1 MKSVIALISCVI
13 IFYLSALKWRR
24 SVKTVFLLLVLEG
37 ALRKWVLP
45 QANEMIYFL
54 KDIVILGAY
63 FNFYLFSDS
72 DKSLFKK
79 ISFINVLIF
88 SVFGWCLFQ
97 VLNPSLGSPLIGFF
111 GLRAYLLYL
120 PLIWMLPSLFQS
132 EGELYKFLRS
142 HLLLLIPVGLI
153 GIVQFLSPA
162 TSFINKYSNE
172 EGPAVATFGV
182 NSATRITG
190 TFSYINNYAV
200 YLIVCFG
207 LLVVMLSIK
216 QSWRWHFIS
225 LIEIFFVVINSFM
238 TGSRGTIFA
247 EVLLLIGFLSI
258 KILTKPA
265 SILRLTKQLIIPI
278 LIVAIAASTWFLPA
292 INAFFLRTT
301 ANKDV
306 SARIVESFTEPFKFM
321 DYKELDGYGI
331 GSTHQATPPLRKALN
346 LPRGE
351 VIPVYF
357 EAEMGRV
364 ALELGPI
371 GFFLWY
377 GLRLSIIIALLI
389 TFWKLKILLLRQL
402 ALIAFLIQAIQFNGQ
417 LVFHH
422 TFCVYYWFLSSF
434 IFLLPRLEEIENW
447 QREQQFLQE
456 EEDALYSYFPDSSY
470 R

>member
-1 MKSVIALISCVI
+1 MKAVIALIVSVV
-13 IFYLSALKWRR
+13 IFYFSALKWRR
-24 SVKTVFLLLVLEG
+24 SVKVVFLLLVLEG

-54 KDIVILGAY
+54 KDIVVLGAY

-72 DKSLFKK
+72 DKRFIKK
-79 ISFINVLIF
+79 LNFINILIF
-88 SVFGWCLFQ
+88 LVLGWCLFQ
-97 VLNPSLGSPLIGFF
+97 VFNPSLGSPLIGIF
-111 GLRAYLLYL
+111 GLRAYILYL

-153 GIVQFLSPA
+153 GIVQFFSPA
-162 TSFINKYSNE
+162 TSFINRYSNE
-172 EGPAVATFGV
+172 EGPAVATFGA

-190 TFSYINNYAV
+190 TFSYINNYAL

-207 LLVVMLSIK
+207 LLVFMLSIK
-216 QSWRWHFIS
+216 QSWLWQLASFV
-225 LIEIFFVVINSFM
+225 EIFFVSINSFM

-247 EVLLLIGFLSI
+247 EILFLVSFLSI
-258 KILTKPA
+258 KILTNPA
-265 SILRLTKQLIIPI
+265 SIVRLTKQLIIPV

-292 INAFFLRTT
+292 INAFLQRTT
-301 ANKDV
+301 ANHDV
-306 SARIVESFTEPFKFM
+306 SWRIVSSFTEPFDFM
-321 DYKELDGYGI
+321 QYKQLDGYGT
-331 GSTHQATPPLRKALN
+331 GATHQATPALRKALD
-346 LPRGE
+346 LPKGE

-357 EAEMGRV
+357 EPEMGRI

-377 GLRLSIIIALLI
+377 GLRLSIIIALLFN
-389 TFWKLKILLLRQL
+389 FWKLKTLFLRQL
-402 ALIAFLIQAIQFNGQ
+402 ALTALLIQVIQFNGQ

-422 TFCVYYWFLSSF
+422 TFCVYYWFLSSL

-447 QREQQFLQE
+447 HREQQLLEE
-456 EEDALYSYFPDSSY
+456 EEDVLYPYFPDSSY